1 MELNA
6 SRHQK
11 LRRDDDRAGK
21 TTDEVEMSY
30 PRLSVNAGNVPEIPG
45 HEKIYV
51 VNRGKSNMEGVG
63 KETPLKNTAAD
74 IACRKHGGFFPQ
86 RQLWERANK
95 VEVCRA
101 VRFGKMFQ
109 LIAD

>member
-45 HEKIYV
+45 HEK
-51 VNRGKSNMEGVG
+51 SM
-63 KETPLKNTAAD
+63 L
-74 IACRKHGGFFPQ
+74 
-86 RQLWERANK
+86 
-95 VEVCRA
+95 
-101 VRFGKMFQ
+101 
-109 LIAD
+109 